1 MSGLAF
7 TLRFALL
14 VAALGNAVAFAQDSP
29 RATWGLRFDNDKW
42 GSGSD
47 RHYTH
52 GTRITRRSSAVPGWM
67 RRALDSFD
75 CLVCTGATAMELTLG
90 QEIYTPEET
99 WRVDLIEDD
108 RPYAGFAYVGTA
120 LLGERD
126 TLNPRRTAFNVVGIQ
141 LGVVGPAS
149 GAESTQRLIH
159 QRKEVMMPQG
169 WDNQLQNEL
178 GVTLDYKRGF
188 RRSLG
193 PRERHDV
200 SPYFVAA
207 VGNVL
212 THVGGGVR
220 MRSGVGLE
228 GVAAPER
235 GWHVFT
241 EIEARAVTWNIFLD
255 GNTRAE
261 SHSVEKEPVV
271 GRAAIGM
278 EYGGE
283 RLRFRF
289 ATEVRSLEFAG
300 QHEPDQFSSLTF
312 SLRP

>member
-7 TLRFALL
+7 TLRFALF
-14 VAALGNAVAFAQDSP
+14 VAALGSAVASAQESS

-52 GTRITRRSSAVPGWM
+52 GTRITRRSSEVPSWM

-75 CLVCTGATAMELTLG
+75 CLACTGATETELTLG

-99 WRVDLIEDD
+99 WRAELIEDD
-108 RPYAGFAYVGTA
+108 RPYAGWAYVGTA
-120 LLGERD
+120 LFAERD
-126 TLNPRRTAFNVVGIQ
+126 TLSTRRTAFNVIGFQ
-141 LGVVGPAS
+141 LGVVGPAA

-159 QRKEVMMPQG
+159 QRKDVMMPQG

-178 GVTLDYKRGF
+178 GVVFNYTRGF

-193 PRERHDV
+193 QRERHDV
-200 SPYFVAA
+200 TPYLVAA

-220 MRSGVGLE
+220 LRSGVGLDSA
-228 GVAAPER
+228 AAPQR

-241 EIEARAVTWNIFLD
+241 EIEARAVAWNIFLD
-255 GNTRAE
+255 GNTHAE
-261 SHSVEKEPVV
+261 SHSVEKERVV
-271 GRAAIGM
+271 GRAAVGF

-283 RLRFRF
+283 RVRVRF
-289 ATEVRSLEFAG
+289 ATEVRSLEFTG